1 MNTLVLY
8 HHAVSTCSQKVRL
21 CLHEKS
27 LAFDARQVDLR
38 AKENLSPSYLK
49 LNPNGVVPTLVH
61 DGVPVVDSSVIMEYL
76 DEVFD
81 AIPLMPASAQGR
93 ARVRAWLR
101 YLEEVPTVAVRYPSY
116 NQAFVPANF
125 SRQTEEQFN
134 ATAKE
139 RPLRQ
144 HFYERMGRNGFNDT
158 DIRASLEALQG
169 TVRRVDVALSDGR
182 PWIDGNALT
191 LADACLLPLADR
203 VQDLG
208 LDWLWADAPNMA
220 RWYARWRQ
228 RPAYALTYYTGT
240 RLSESYSDVRER
252 APSIGVLR
260 RNRRSGNPPKET
272 A

>member
-1 MNTLVLY
+1 MAIMSSLILY
-8 HHAVSTCSQKVRL
+8 HHAVSTCSQKVRI
-21 CLHEKS
+21 CLHEKG
-27 LAFDARQVDLR
+27 LAFIAHQVDLR
-38 AKENLSPSYLK
+38 AKENLSPEYLK

-61 DGVPVVDSSVIMEYL
+61 DRQAVVDSSVIMEYL

-81 AIPLMPASAQGR
+81 ATALMPTTAAGR

-116 NQAFVPANF
+116 NQAFVPSNF
-125 SRQTEEQFN
+125 SRQTDAQFA

-144 HFYERMGRNGFNDT
+144 HFYERMSRNGFNET

-169 TVRRVDVALSDGR
+169 TVRRVDRALAGGFA
-182 PWIDGNALT
+182 WIDGDQLT
-191 LADACLLPLADR
+191 LADVCLLPLVDR

-208 LDWLWADAPNMA
+208 LEWLWADAPYLA
-220 RWYARWRQ
+220 SWYLRWKQ
-228 RPAYALTYYTGT
+228 RPAYGLTYYAGS
-240 RLSESYSDVRER
+240 RLSETYADVRER
-252 APSIGVLR
+252 APSQEVLR
-260 RNRRSGNPPKET
+260 RFPT